1 MGIEPHVNKPPR
13 TSQVADGFTQQKFLG
28 YLVEEVIDSVTEP
41 PNLQEINYEKLPP
54 KQLL

>member
-1 MGIEPHVNKPPR
+1 MQLTLELTQGRKLSTKNQDV
-13 TSQVADGFTQQKFLG
+13 DG
-28 YLVEEVIDSVTEP
+28 VTEP